1 MCLPPSTFSQASK
14 MLTVAFDL
22 KSCFHV
28 KLGKTYLIYF
38 FYILEVN
45 LFMLEGGKN
54 MLGFEI

>member
-1 MCLPPSTFSQASK
+1 MPSSTFSQASK

-28 KLGKTYLIYF
+28 KLGKNIFDIF